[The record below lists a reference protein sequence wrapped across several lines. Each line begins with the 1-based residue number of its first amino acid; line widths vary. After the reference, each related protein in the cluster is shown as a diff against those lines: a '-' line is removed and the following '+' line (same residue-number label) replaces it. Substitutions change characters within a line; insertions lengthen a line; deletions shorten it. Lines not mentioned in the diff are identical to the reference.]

1 MNVPDGHSGASFVA
15 FGLLFLCARRIT
27 GQHPRSKDMMFALAA
42 NGFNKPSETFIRA
55 HARGIAPGNT
65 LLIAERRETRRPI
78 DAPLILFSKRMPIY
92 SGQSQSTLQILAGIL
107 SPTRLWKSRNQ
118 YLADLLR
125 RTGVKTM
132 MVEYGSCA
140 VHLVDAANMANCR
153 FFVHFHGVDASQAL
167 RDPATVKRYQ
177 DMFAI
182 ADGIIAP
189 SRFIANNL
197 EGIGCPAGKL
207 HVVPCGVDIT
217 QITAGQ
223 HSGQNL
229 LSVGR
234 FTQKKAPLTTIAA
247 FAQVKQKWNDAT
259 LTMLGDGPLLDDAR
273 AQVKALGLEKSVVLP
288 GMVTATDVHAAMQ
301 KSCAFLQHSVT
312 ADNGDI
318 EGLPVAI
325 LEAMAA
331 ELPVVSTF
339 HSGIPE
345 AVSHGET
352 GFLVDE
358 GDVDGMAAQVMTLLA
373 DADLARSFGRA
384 GRVKIENE
392 FTIDA
397 TIARLQSI
405 MGL

>member
-1 MNVPDGHSGASFVA
+1 
-15 FGLLFLCARRIT
+15 
-27 GQHPRSKDMMFALAA
+27 MMFALAA

-65 LLIAERRETRRPI
+65 LLIAERRETKRPI

-92 SGQSQSTLQILAGIL
+92 SGRSQGALQILAGVL
-107 SPTRLWKSRNQ
+107 SPAWLFQSRNQ
-118 YLADLLR
+118 YLAGLLR
-125 RTGVKTM
+125 RSGVTTM

-140 VHLVDAANMANCR
+140 VHLVEAANMADCR
-153 FFVHFHGVDASQAL
+153 FFVHFHGVDASKAL
-167 RDPATVKRYQ
+167 RDPATVDRYQ
-177 DMFAI
+177 KMFAT

-189 SRFIANNL
+189 SKFIAQNL
-197 EGIGCPAGKL
+197 KGVGCPAEKL

-217 QITAGQ
+217 KITAGQ
-223 HSGQNL
+223 PSGQNL

-247 FAQVKQKWNDAT
+247 FAIVKKTWNDAT
-259 LTMLGDGPLLDDAR
+259 LTMLGDGPLLDDAK
-273 AQVKALGLEKSVVLP
+273 AQVKALDLEDSVVLP
-288 GMVTATDVHAAMQ
+288 GMVTAAEVHAAMQ

-331 ELPVVSTF
+331 ELPVVSTL

-345 AVSHGET
+345 AVSDGET
-352 GFLVDE
+352 GFLVNE
-358 GDVDGMAAQVMTLLA
+358 GDVDAMAANVMTLLA
-373 DADLARSFGRA
+373 DPDLARSFGRA
-384 GRVKIENE
+384 GRAKVENE

-397 TIARLQSI
+397 TIARLQGI